1 MFKFK
6 NKLKFGS
13 SSEKHHNGRESSESP
28 SGGTAADNSAASPGQ
43 SSASVPAPPPIR
55 NTSENNAIEDARKT
69 ISVNKLADNVSNL
82 SVTDGKNTYESPQTN
97 GSDHVANKSGHLSE
111 KSKDSNTNG
120 LLQPPSTESNVTSNS
135 SQYNGSPSSS
145 QATSLGHAS
154 SSSNLDQQFQ
164 QANNQPGA
172 ASSPGLLTVKI
183 YGSQNIQL
191 PIKINNNKQILHALA
206 INSNNVALGQQL
218 LKNMGLLEEENDFG
232 GYLPGSIATNFLPSI
247 ISIPNAD
254 NLVKSLLYLTIE
266 FDNNVLVIEPQ
277 KGTVSQSTWNQ
288 VVSFD
293 VTNKSSPSNSQF
305 LNLNLFI
312 RLPNMLIPESEKVKN
327 KHLFTNFQADNSQQS
342 QQQQQQQQQSQQ
354 QQQQQ
359 QQQQSQQSQQ
369 SQQQQSQQSSQQQ
382 QQQQQQQRQ
391 QQRQKSPLRGSVTS
405 NSSSS
410 SSSPA
415 ANIGDLLIG
424 SIKLPLNLKSH
435 TQQIRLMHHEYLKFS
450 NYNANLQDS
459 ASTKDMGEIMLTI
472 EFKPLTKK
480 HLTIDD
486 FDLLKV
492 IGKGSF
498 GKVMQVV
505 KKDTKQIYALKTLR
519 KQHIVS
525 RMEVTHT
532 LAERTV
538 LARINNPF
546 IVPLKFSFQSPEKL
560 YLVLSFINGGE
571 LFWHLQREGKFT
583 MDRSRFYIAELLA
596 ALESLHE
603 LNVIYRDL
611 KPENILLDYQG
622 HIALCD
628 FGLCKLNMSNDD
640 KTNTFCGTP
649 EYLAPELLLNQGYT
663 RSVDWWTL
671 GTLLYE
677 MLTGL
682 PPFYDSDSATMY
694 KKILQNPLRF
704 PPFLENTD
712 AQDLLIKLL
721 QKDPS
726 QRLSDAQEIK
736 NHPFFKDID
745 WNKLLNKSYLPPF
758 KPNVENLLDTSN
770 FDQDFTNEKPQDSVV
785 DDFLT
790 ESVQKQFG
798 GWTYNGDNVL

>member
-1 MFKFK
+1 M
-6 NKLKFGS
+6 
-13 SSEKHHNGRESSESP
+13 SP
-28 SGGTAADNSAASPGQ
+28 
-43 SSASVPAPPPIR
+43 
-55 NTSENNAIEDARKT
+55 TSQIPD
-69 ISVNKLADNVSNL
+69 
-82 SVTDGKNTYESPQTN
+82 
-97 GSDHVANKSGHLSE
+97 
-111 KSKDSNTNG
+111 
-120 LLQPPSTESNVTSNS
+120 TSN
-135 SQYNGSPSSS
+135 
-145 QATSLGHAS
+145 
-154 SSSNLDQQFQ
+154 
-164 QANNQPGA
+164 
-172 ASSPGLLTVKI
+172 PGLLTVKI
-183 YGSQNIQL
+183 YNSQSVNL
-191 PIKINNNKQILHALA
+191 PVEINNNISILQALA
-206 INSNNVALGQQL
+206 MNANHDSVKQEL
-218 LKNMGLLEEENDFG
+218 LQELQNLPNDELLSEA
-232 GYLPGSIATNFLPSI
+232 SKFLPSI
-247 ISIPNAD
+247 ITIPNQ
-254 NLVKSLLYLTIE
+254 NLIKSLLYLTIE

-277 KGTVSQSTWNQ
+277 KGTVQSSTWNQ

-293 VTNKSSPSNSQF
+293 VTKKTGNGEATSNSSSNPSSPTKQTNTGSIF

-312 RLPNMLIPESEKVKN
+312 RLPNVLIPEHEKSAK
-327 KHLFTNFQADNSQQS
+327 KQLFTNYGASQ
-342 QQQQQQQQQSQQ
+342 
-354 QQQQQ
+354 
-359 QQQQSQQSQQ
+359 
-369 SQQQQSQQSSQQQ
+369 
-382 QQQQQQQRQ
+382 
-391 QQRQKSPLRGSVTS
+391 KHP
-405 NSSSS
+405 N
-410 SSSPA
+410 
-415 ANIGDLLIG
+415 NIGDLLIG
-424 SIKLPLNLKSH
+424 TIKLPLNLKCH
-435 TQQIRLMHHEYLKFS
+435 KAPIRLMNHEYLKFINS
-450 NYNANLQDS
+450 NLQE
-459 ASTKDMGEIMLTI
+459 AIVREMGQIMLTI
-472 EFKPLTKK
+472 EFKPIAKSN

-532 LAERTV
+532 LAERNV
-538 LARINNPF
+538 LSRVTNPF

-571 LFWHLQREGKFT
+571 LFWHLQKEGKFS
-583 MDRSRFYIAELLA
+583 MDRSRFYIAELLT
-596 ALESLHE
+596 ALESVHE

-628 FGLCKLNMSNDD
+628 FGLCKLNMKDND

-682 PPFYDSDSATMY
+682 PPFYDDDVPTMY
-694 KKILQNPLRF
+694 RKILQDPLKF
-704 PPFLENTD
+704 PPSLDRTD
-712 AQDLLIKLL
+712 AKDLLTKLL
-721 QKDPS
+721 QKDPKN
-726 QRLSDAQEIK
+726 RLDDANDIK
-736 NHPFFKDID
+736 SHPFFKDID
-745 WNKLLNKSYLPPF
+745 WNKLLNKCYLPPF

-798 GWTYNGDNVL
+798 GWTYNGDGAF

>member
-13 SSEKHHNGRESSESP
+13 SNDKQQQQQHSLNRHHHDAGSDESTPSP
-28 SGGTAADNSAASPGQ
+28 STQQRSNEGLLTPKRTPSDS
-43 SSASVPAPPPIR
+43 
-55 NTSENNAIEDARKT
+55 RKT
-69 ISVNKLADNVSNL
+69 ISVNEVGNDISKLSINDGSPDRQSTLHSSASSERNVS
-82 SVTDGKNTYESPQTN
+82 
-97 GSDHVANKSGHLSE
+97 SGGYNNNHS
-111 KSKDSNTNG
+111 SQQVG
-120 LLQPPSTESNVTSNS
+120 ILQPPTTESNITSNS
-135 SQYNGSPSSS
+135 SNYNNVSPSSS
-145 QATSLGHAS
+145 HPTSVGQATS
-154 SSSNLDQQFQ
+154 
-164 QANNQPGA
+164 A
-172 ASSPGLLTVKI
+172 ASNSSDTTNAATGPAASPGLLTVKI

-206 INSNNVALGQQL
+206 INSNSESVGQQL
-218 LKNMGLLEEENDFG
+218 LKNLATVEKENEVGD
-232 GYLPGSIATNFLPSI
+232 YILGSNATKLLPSI
-247 ISIPNAD
+247 ITIPKSE

-277 KGTVSQSTWNQ
+277 KGTVNQSTWNQ

-293 VTNKSSPSNSQF
+293 VTNKSLSINSNSQF
-305 LNLNLFI
+305 LNLNLFM
-312 RLPNMLIPESEKVKN
+312 RLPNVLIPDTEKHRN
-327 KHLFTNFQADNSQQS
+327 KQLFTNYQVDSAN
-342 QQQQQQQQQSQQ
+342 
-354 QQQQQ
+354 
-359 QQQQSQQSQQ
+359 
-369 SQQQQSQQSSQQQ
+369 
-382 QQQQQQQRQ
+382 
-391 QQRQKSPLRGSVTS
+391 KSMTS
-405 NSSSS
+405 NSSNVSS
-410 SSSPA
+410 SQV
-415 ANIGDLLIG
+415 NIGDLLIG
-424 SIKLPLNLKSH
+424 TIKLPLNTKSH
-435 TQQIRLMHHEYLKFS
+435 TQQVRLMHHEYLKFT
-450 NYNANLQDS
+450 NYNAVLLDAIRQ
-459 ASTKDMGEIMLTI
+459 DMGEIMLTI
-472 EFKPLTKK
+472 EYKPLTKK
-480 HLTIDD
+480 HLSIDD

-525 RMEVTHT
+525 RLEVTHT

-538 LARINNPF
+538 LARITNPF

-571 LFWHLQREGKFT
+571 LFWHLQREGKFS
-583 MDRSRFYIAELLA
+583 MDRSRFYIAELLT

-682 PPFYDSDSATMY
+682 PPFYDSDVPTMY
-694 KKILQNPLRF
+694 RKILQNPLRF

-721 QKDPS
+721 QKDPLH
-726 QRLSDAQEIK
+726 RLNDAQAIK

>member
-13 SSEKHHNGRESSESP
+13 SNDKQQLQQLQQSLSHNHHHVSGNGSVES
-28 SGGTAADNSAASPGQ
+28 T
-43 SSASVPAPPPIR
+43 PPPPAST
-55 NTSENNAIEDARKT
+55 TSNDVLLTPKRTPSDSRRT
-69 ISVNKLADNVSNL
+69 ISVNQVSNDVSKLSVKDDSPDKQSTLHSSASSGRNVSSSGDNN
-82 SVTDGKNTYESPQTN
+82 TDNQISPQAGVLQPTTT
-97 GSDHVANKSGHLSE
+97 
-111 KSKDSNTNG
+111 DSNITTD
-120 LLQPPSTESNVTSNS
+120 SSNYN
-135 SQYNGSPSSS
+135 NGSPSSS
-145 QATSLGHAS
+145 HPTSVGQATS
-154 SSSNLDQQFQ
+154 
-164 QANNQPGA
+164 A
-172 ASSPGLLTVKI
+172 ASNSNDTTNAAAATGATASPGLLTVKI

-206 INSNNVALGQQL
+206 INSSSESVGQQL
-218 LKNMGLLEEENDFG
+218 MKNMATVEKENDVGEFIQG
-232 GYLPGSIATNFLPSI
+232 ANATKLLPSI
-247 ISIPNAD
+247 ITIPKSE

-266 FDNNVLVIEPQ
+266 FENNVLVIEPQ
-277 KGTVSQSTWNQ
+277 KGTVNQSTWNQ

-293 VTNKSSPSNSQF
+293 VTNKSLSINSNSQF
-305 LNLNLFI
+305 LNLNLFM
-312 RLPNMLIPESEKVKN
+312 RLPNVLIPDSEKHRN
-327 KHLFTNFQADNSQQS
+327 KQLFTNYQVDSAN
-342 QQQQQQQQQSQQ
+342 
-354 QQQQQ
+354 
-359 QQQQSQQSQQ
+359 
-369 SQQQQSQQSSQQQ
+369 
-382 QQQQQQQRQ
+382 
-391 QQRQKSPLRGSVTS
+391 KSMTS
-405 NSSSS
+405 NSSNTSS
-410 SSSPA
+410 SSQV
-415 ANIGDLLIG
+415 NIGDLLIG
-424 SIKLPLNLKSH
+424 TIKLPLNTRSH
-435 TQQIRLMHHEYLKFS
+435 TQQVRLMHHEYLKFT
-450 NYNANLQDS
+450 NYNAVLLDAIRQ
-459 ASTKDMGEIMLTI
+459 DMGEIMLTI
-472 EFKPLTKK
+472 EYKPLTKK
-480 HLTIDD
+480 HLSIDD

-525 RMEVTHT
+525 RLEVTHT

-538 LARINNPF
+538 LARITNPF

-571 LFWHLQREGKFT
+571 LFWHLQREGKFS
-583 MDRSRFYIAELLA
+583 MDRSRFYIAELLT

-682 PPFYDSDSATMY
+682 PPFYDSDVPTMY

-721 QKDPS
+721 QKDP
-726 QRLSDAQEIK
+726 QYRLNDAQAIK

>member
-1 MFKFK
+1 MLKFK
-6 NKLKFGS
+6 NKFKFGS
-13 SSEKHHNGRESSESP
+13 S
-28 SGGTAADNSAASPGQ
+28 
-43 SSASVPAPPPIR
+43 
-55 NTSENNAIEDARKT
+55 
-69 ISVNKLADNVSNL
+69 
-82 SVTDGKNTYESPQTN
+82 
-97 GSDHVANKSGHLSE
+97 
-111 KSKDSNTNG
+111 
-120 LLQPPSTESNVTSNS
+120 NS
-135 SQYNGSPSSS
+135 SSPSSS
-145 QATSLGHAS
+145 EKQGSHSPSPSPHRSASPVVGTPESRKTLSASELSQDISKLTITETSGNNTSKAKTGGEATTAGHIHDTTGGAPSSVQQPPQSTVSELTNNTDDSPLSSQNVSIQGGYTSSSAS
-154 SSSNLDQQFQ
+154 SAMTDNQEQQPTPTTM
-164 QANNQPGA
+164 N
-172 ASSPGLLTVKI
+172 STPGLLTVKI
-183 YGSQNIQL
+183 YNSNNIQL
-191 PIKINNNKQILHALA
+191 PIKINNSKQILHALA
-206 INSNNVALGQQL
+206 INSNNETVGQQL
-218 LKNMGLLEEENDFG
+218 LKNLANLEKPDNNHHE
-232 GYLPGSIATNFLPSI
+232 YLPGSIATNFLPSI
-247 ISIPNAD
+247 ITIPNNE

-277 KGTVSQSTWNQ
+277 KGTVNQSTWNQ

-293 VTNKSSPSNSQF
+293 VTKKSSSQDSNTEIGSNF

-312 RLPNMLIPESEKVKN
+312 RLPNMLIPDGEKSSK
-327 KHLFTNFQADNSQQS
+327 KHLFTNSQNIGS
-342 QQQQQQQQQSQQ
+342 G
-354 QQQQQ
+354 
-359 QQQQSQQSQQ
+359 
-369 SQQQQSQQSSQQQ
+369 SS
-382 QQQQQQQRQ
+382 
-391 QQRQKSPLRGSVTS
+391 G
-405 NSSSS
+405 
-410 SSSPA
+410 SSP

-424 SIKLPLNLKSH
+424 TIKLPLNLKYH
-435 TQQIRLMHHEYLKFS
+435 TKQIRLMNHEYLKFS
-450 NYNANLQDS
+450 NYNTNLQDMIS
-459 ASTKDMGEIMLTI
+459 NEMGEIMLTI
-472 EFKPLTKK
+472 EFKPISKK
-480 HLTIDD
+480 QHLSIED

-571 LFWHLQREGKFT
+571 LFWHLQREGKFS
-583 MDRSRFYIAELLA
+583 MDRSRFYIAELLT
-596 ALESLHE
+596 ALESLHD

-628 FGLCKLNMSNDD
+628 FGLCKLNMTNED
-640 KTNTFCGTP
+640 KTSTFCGTP
-649 EYLAPELLLNQGYT
+649 EYLAPELLLGQGYT

-682 PPFYDSDSATMY
+682 PPFYDDDVPVMY
-694 KKILQNPLRF
+694 QKILKNELKF
-704 PPFLENTD
+704 PAFLQGTD

-721 QKDPS
+721 QKDPKY
-726 QRLSDAQEIK
+726 RLNDAQEIK
-736 NHPFFKDID
+736 AHPFFKDID

>member
-13 SSEKHHNGRESSESP
+13 SNDKQQLQQLQQSLSHNHHHVSGNGSVES
-28 SGGTAADNSAASPGQ
+28 T
-43 SSASVPAPPPIR
+43 PPPPAST
-55 NTSENNAIEDARKT
+55 TSNDVLLTPKRTPSDSRRT
-69 ISVNKLADNVSNL
+69 ISVNQVSNDVSKLSVKDDSPDKQSTLHSSASSGRNVSSSGDNN
-82 SVTDGKNTYESPQTN
+82 TDNQISPQAGVLQPTTT
-97 GSDHVANKSGHLSE
+97 
-111 KSKDSNTNG
+111 DSNITTD
-120 LLQPPSTESNVTSNS
+120 SSNYN
-135 SQYNGSPSSS
+135 NGSPSSS
-145 QATSLGHAS
+145 HPTSVGQATS
-154 SSSNLDQQFQ
+154 
-164 QANNQPGA
+164 A
-172 ASSPGLLTVKI
+172 ASNSNDTTNAAAATGATASPGLLTVKI

-191 PIKINNNKQILHALA
+191 PIKINNNKQILHAFA
-206 INSNNVALGQQL
+206 INSSSESVGQQL
-218 LKNMGLLEEENDFG
+218 MKNMATVEKENDVGEFIQG
-232 GYLPGSIATNFLPSI
+232 ANATKLLPSI
-247 ISIPNAD
+247 ITIPKSE

-266 FDNNVLVIEPQ
+266 FENNVLVIEPQ
-277 KGTVSQSTWNQ
+277 KGTVNQSTWNQ

-293 VTNKSSPSNSQF
+293 VTNKSLSINSNSQF
-305 LNLNLFI
+305 LNLNLFM
-312 RLPNMLIPESEKVKN
+312 RLPNVLIPDSEKHRN
-327 KHLFTNFQADNSQQS
+327 KQLFTNYQVDSAN
-342 QQQQQQQQQSQQ
+342 
-354 QQQQQ
+354 
-359 QQQQSQQSQQ
+359 
-369 SQQQQSQQSSQQQ
+369 
-382 QQQQQQQRQ
+382 
-391 QQRQKSPLRGSVTS
+391 KSMTS
-405 NSSSS
+405 NSSNTSS
-410 SSSPA
+410 SSQV
-415 ANIGDLLIG
+415 NIGDLLIG
-424 SIKLPLNLKSH
+424 TIKLPLNTRSH
-435 TQQIRLMHHEYLKFS
+435 TQQVRLMHHEYLKFT
-450 NYNANLQDS
+450 NYNAVLLDAIRQ
-459 ASTKDMGEIMLTI
+459 DMGEIMLTI
-472 EFKPLTKK
+472 EYKPLTKK
-480 HLTIDD
+480 HLSIDD

-525 RMEVTHT
+525 RLEVTHT

-538 LARINNPF
+538 LARITNPF

-571 LFWHLQREGKFT
+571 LFWHLQREGKFS
-583 MDRSRFYIAELLA
+583 MDRSRFYIAELLT

-682 PPFYDSDSATMY
+682 PPFYDSDVPTMY

-721 QKDPS
+721 QKDP
-726 QRLSDAQEIK
+726 QYRLNDAQAIK

>member
-6 NKLKFGS
+6 NKLKFGTS
-13 SSEKHHNGRESSESP
+13 SSEKQSTPTPPALTPPPPGSASSASAAFHHNGSANDNIAAPRQSTDSRNTISTSDLADDVSKLTVNTDGSPEKASTLNSKNNDRESASS
-28 SGGTAADNSAASPGQ
+28 SQQHSATATATSTAGVDSNGNSIFNASP
-43 SSASVPAPPPIR
+43 
-55 NTSENNAIEDARKT
+55 T
-69 ISVNKLADNVSNL
+69 
-82 SVTDGKNTYESPQTN
+82 
-97 GSDHVANKSGHLSE
+97 
-111 KSKDSNTNG
+111 
-120 LLQPPSTESNVTSNS
+120 
-135 SQYNGSPSSS
+135 SS
-145 QATSLGHAS
+145 QATSSQVSSGSEQQGHPA
-154 SSSNLDQQFQ
+154 
-164 QANNQPGA
+164 
-172 ASSPGLLTVKI
+172 SPGLLTVKI
-183 YGSQNIQL
+183 YGSQNVQL
-191 PIKINNNKQILHALA
+191 PIKINNSKQILHALA
-206 INSNNVALGQQL
+206 INANNESVGQKL
-218 LKNMGLLEEENDFG
+218 LKNLTTLEKENHDIGDFLSG
-232 GYLPGSIATNFLPSI
+232 AIATNFLPSI
-247 ISIPNAD
+247 ITIPNAE

-277 KGTVSQSTWNQ
+277 KGTVNQSTWNQ

-293 VTNKSSPSNSQF
+293 VSQKSQQESGVGSNF

-312 RLPNMLIPESEKVKN
+312 RLPNMLIPENEKASK
-327 KHLFTNFQADNSQQS
+327 KHLFTNFQQGQQGGES
-342 QQQQQQQQQSQQ
+342 
-354 QQQQQ
+354 
-359 QQQQSQQSQQ
+359 
-369 SQQQQSQQSSQQQ
+369 
-382 QQQQQQQRQ
+382 
-391 QQRQKSPLRGSVTS
+391 GT
-405 NSSSS
+405 
-410 SSSPA
+410 
-415 ANIGDLLIG
+415 NIGDLLIG
-424 SIKLPLNLKSH
+424 TIKLPLNLKCH
-435 TQQIRLMHHEYLKFS
+435 AQQIRLMNHEYLKFS
-450 NYNANLQDS
+450 NYNANLQDLIS
-459 ASTKDMGEIMLTI
+459 NDMGEIMLTI

-480 HLTIDD
+480 RLSIED
-486 FDLLKV
+486 FDLLKLL
-492 IGKGSF
+492 GRGSF

-505 KKDTKQIYALKTLR
+505 KKDTKQIYALKIIR

-525 RMEVTHT
+525 RLEVTHT

-538 LARINNPF
+538 LARITNPF

-571 LFWHLQREGKFT
+571 LFWHLQREGKFS
-583 MDRSRFYIAELLA
+583 MDRSRFYIAELLT

-603 LNVIYRDL
+603 LNVIYRDV

-682 PPFYDSDSATMY
+682 PPFYDDDVPTMY
-694 KKILQNPLRF
+694 KKILQNTLRF
-704 PPFLENTD
+704 PTFLEGTD

-726 QRLSDAQEIK
+726 LRLDEAAEIK
-736 NHPFFKDID
+736 SHPFFKDID

-770 FDQDFTNEKPQDSVV
+770 FDPDFTNEKPQDSVV

>member
-1 MFKFK
+1 MFKFR

-13 SSEKHHNGRESSESP
+13 STTEKTSTSTVTPPPSS
-28 SGGTAADNSAASPGQ
+28 
-43 SSASVPAPPPIR
+43 SSASSNNNDSSHPRESTDSR
-55 NTSENNAIEDARKT
+55 NT
-69 ISVNKLADNVSNL
+69 ISTNDLADDISKL
-82 SVTDGKNTYESPQTN
+82 SVTTDETPP
-97 GSDHVANKSGHLSE
+97 E
-111 KSKDSNTNG
+111 KSYPSDKNEESLQLPTHGDSN
-120 LLQPPSTESNVTSNS
+120 SNSNSNS
-135 SQYNGSPSSS
+135 SLNPSPASS
-145 QATSLGHAS
+145 QATSSLGQTSATS
-154 SSSNLDQQFQ
+154 EQQQ
-164 QANNQPGA
+164 QQGHP
-172 ASSPGLLTVKI
+172 SSPGLLTVKI

-191 PIKINNNKQILHALA
+191 PIKINNSKQILHALA
-206 INSNNVALGQQL
+206 INANNETVGQKL
-218 LKNMGLLEEENDFG
+218 LKNLATLDKENAEIGD
-232 GYLPGSIATNFLPSI
+232 YLAGSIATNFLPSI
-247 ISIPNAD
+247 ITIPNAE
-254 NLVKSLLYLTIE
+254 NLVKSLLYLTVE
-266 FDNNVLVIEPQ
+266 FDNNVLVLEPQ
-277 KGTVSQSTWNQ
+277 KGTVNQSTWNQ

-293 VTNKSSPSNSQF
+293 VSQKPQQEVGSNF
-305 LNLNLFI
+305 LNLSLFI
-312 RLPNMLIPESEKVKN
+312 RLPNMLIPEDEKTSKN
-327 KHLFTNFQADNSQQS
+327 HLFTNLQS
-342 QQQQQQQQQSQQ
+342 GKQGNGES
-354 QQQQQ
+354 
-359 QQQQSQQSQQ
+359 
-369 SQQQQSQQSSQQQ
+369 
-382 QQQQQQQRQ
+382 
-391 QQRQKSPLRGSVTS
+391 GG
-405 NSSSS
+405 
-410 SSSPA
+410 
-415 ANIGDLLIG
+415 NIGDLLIG
-424 SIKLPLNLKSH
+424 TIKLPLNLKCH
-435 TQQIRLMHHEYLKFS
+435 TQQIRLMNHEYLKFS
-450 NYNANLQDS
+450 NYDADLHDLVS
-459 ASTKDMGEIMLTI
+459 KHMGEIMLTI

-480 HLTIDD
+480 KLSIED
-486 FDLLKV
+486 FDLLKLL
-492 IGKGSF
+492 GKGSF

-505 KKDTKQIYALKTLR
+505 KKDTKQIYALKVLR

-525 RMEVTHT
+525 RSEVTHT

-571 LFWHLQREGKFT
+571 LFWHLQREGKFS
-583 MDRSRFYIAELLA
+583 MDRSRFYIAELLM

-603 LNVIYRDL
+603 LNVIYRDV

-682 PPFYDSDSATMY
+682 PPFYDDDVPTMY

-704 PPFLENTD
+704 PSFLEGTD

-726 QRLSDAQEIK
+726 LRLDEASEIK
-736 NHPFFKDID
+736 SHPFFKDID
-745 WNKLLNKSYLPPF
+745 WNKLLNKNYLPPF

-770 FDQDFTNEKPQDSVV
+770 FDPDFTNEKPQDSVV

>member
-13 SSEKHHNGRESSESP
+13 SNDKQQLQQLQQSLSHNHHHVSGNGSVES
-28 SGGTAADNSAASPGQ
+28 T
-43 SSASVPAPPPIR
+43 PPPPAST
-55 NTSENNAIEDARKT
+55 TSNDVLLTPKRTPSDSRRT
-69 ISVNKLADNVSNL
+69 ISVNQVSNDVSKLSVKDDSPDKQSTLHSSASSGRNVSSSGDNN
-82 SVTDGKNTYESPQTN
+82 TDNQISPQAGVLQPTTT
-97 GSDHVANKSGHLSE
+97 
-111 KSKDSNTNG
+111 DSNITTD
-120 LLQPPSTESNVTSNS
+120 SSNYN
-135 SQYNGSPSSS
+135 NGSPSSS
-145 QATSLGHAS
+145 HPTSVGQATS
-154 SSSNLDQQFQ
+154 
-164 QANNQPGA
+164 A
-172 ASSPGLLTVKI
+172 ASNSNDTTNAAAATGATASPGLLTVKI

-206 INSNNVALGQQL
+206 INSSSESVGQQL
-218 LKNMGLLEEENDFG
+218 MKNMATVEKENDVGEFIQG
-232 GYLPGSIATNFLPSI
+232 ANATKLLPSI
-247 ISIPNAD
+247 ITIPKSE

-266 FDNNVLVIEPQ
+266 FENNVLVIEPQ
-277 KGTVSQSTWNQ
+277 KGTVNQSTWNQ

-293 VTNKSSPSNSQF
+293 VTNKSLSINSNSQF
-305 LNLNLFI
+305 LNLNLFM
-312 RLPNMLIPESEKVKN
+312 RLPNVLIPDSEKHRN
-327 KHLFTNFQADNSQQS
+327 KQLFTNYQVDSAN
-342 QQQQQQQQQSQQ
+342 
-354 QQQQQ
+354 
-359 QQQQSQQSQQ
+359 
-369 SQQQQSQQSSQQQ
+369 
-382 QQQQQQQRQ
+382 
-391 QQRQKSPLRGSVTS
+391 KSMTS
-405 NSSSS
+405 NSSNTSS
-410 SSSPA
+410 SSQV
-415 ANIGDLLIG
+415 NIGDLLIG
-424 SIKLPLNLKSH
+424 TIKLPLNTRSH
-435 TQQIRLMHHEYLKFS
+435 TQQVRLMHHEYLKFT
-450 NYNANLQDS
+450 NYNAVLLDAIRQ
-459 ASTKDMGEIMLTI
+459 DMGEIMLTI
-472 EFKPLTKK
+472 EYKPLTKK
-480 HLTIDD
+480 HLSIDD

-525 RMEVTHT
+525 RLEVTHT

-538 LARINNPF
+538 LARITNPF

-571 LFWHLQREGKFT
+571 LFWHLQREGKFS
-583 MDRSRFYIAELLA
+583 MDRSRFYIAELLT

-682 PPFYDSDSATMY
+682 PPFYDSDVPTMY

-704 PPFLENTD
+704 PHFWKIPMLK
-712 AQDLLIKLL
+712 I
-721 QKDPS
+721 
-726 QRLSDAQEIK
+726 
-736 NHPFFKDID
+736 
-745 WNKLLNKSYLPPF
+745 Y
-758 KPNVENLLDTSN
+758 
-770 FDQDFTNEKPQDSVV
+770 
-785 DDFLT
+785 
-790 ESVQKQFG
+790 
-798 GWTYNGDNVL
+798 

>member
-13 SSEKHHNGRESSESP
+13 SNEKH
-28 SGGTAADNSAASPGQ
+28 SGGHEPSASG
-43 SSASVPAPPPIR
+43 SASVSDAS
-55 NTSENNAIEDARKT
+55 TSQASQSYDKLPSKENGDNDSTTVDSLADDVSNFSVGNSKNSGGLHKVGSEAT
-69 ISVNKLADNVSNL
+69 ISNSN
-82 SVTDGKNTYESPQTN
+82 SNSTSN
-97 GSDHVANKSGHLSE
+97 GLHGE
-111 KSKDSNTNG
+111 KKEHNSNG

-135 SQYNGSPSSS
+135 SQYNASPSSS
-145 QATSLGHAS
+145 QATSLGQAS
-154 SSSNLDQQFQ
+154 SSSNLDQQFLS
-164 QANNQPGA
+164 ANGQSGS

-206 INSNNVALGQQL
+206 INSNNENVGQQL
-218 LKNMGLLEEENDFG
+218 LKNMGLLEKENEFG
-232 GYLPGSIATNFLPSI
+232 DYLPGSIATNFLPSI
-247 ISIPNAD
+247 ITIPNAE

-277 KGTVSQSTWNQ
+277 KGTVNQSTWNQ

-293 VTNKSSPSNSQF
+293 VTNKSTTNNSSTHVGSQF

-312 RLPNMLIPESEKVKN
+312 RLPNMLIPDSEKIKN
-327 KHLFTNFQADNSQQS
+327 KQLFTNFQAD
-342 QQQQQQQQQSQQ
+342 QQQKVI
-354 QQQQQ
+354 
-359 QQQQSQQSQQ
+359 
-369 SQQQQSQQSSQQQ
+369 
-382 QQQQQQQRQ
+382 QR
-391 QQRQKSPLRGSVTS
+391 GTMT
-405 NSSSS
+405 SSSS
-410 SSSPA
+410 SSSGSP

-424 SIKLPLNLKSH
+424 TIKLPLNPKSH

-450 NYNANLQDS
+450 NHNAQLQES
-459 ASTKDMGEIMLTI
+459 AAKDMGEIMLTI

-480 HLTIDD
+480 HLSIED

-583 MDRSRFYIAELLA
+583 MDRSRFYIAELLT

-682 PPFYDSDSATMY
+682 PPFYDSDLPTMY

-704 PPFLENTD
+704 PPFLEKTD

-726 QRLSDAQEIK
+726 KRLDDAHEIK
-736 NHPFFKDID
+736 THPFFKDID

-798 GWTYNGDNVL
+798 GWTYNGDQIL

>member
-1 MFKFK
+1 MLRLKNKFKF
-6 NKLKFGS
+6 GTSTPS
-13 SSEKHHNGRESSESP
+13 SSNSSTHDKSESP
-28 SGGTAADNSAASPGQ
+28 DLNSTSNSSPRN
-43 SSASVPAPPPIR
+43 SVDSR
-55 NTSENNAIEDARKT
+55 RT
-69 ISVNKLADNVSNL
+69 ISVNNLTENVSKL
-82 SVTDGKNTYESPQTN
+82 SIDQHSNNSGGTSTQN
-97 GSDHVANKSGHLSE
+97 GS
-111 KSKDSNTNG
+111 
-120 LLQPPSTESNVTSNS
+120 STAINS
-135 SQYNGSPSSS
+135 SISMETPSQS
-145 QATSLGHAS
+145 AS
-154 SSSNLDQQFQ
+154 SDVINEQPNTTVISN
-164 QANNQPGA
+164 
-172 ASSPGLLTVKI
+172 PGLLTVKI
-183 YGSQNIQL
+183 YNSNNIQL
-191 PIKINNNKQILHALA
+191 PIEINNNKRILHALA
-206 INSNNVALGQQL
+206 INSNNASVSQQL
-218 LKNMGLLEEENDFG
+218 LRNLSTLSTPNEVDDDNENGGLNDNNASEYLSG
-232 GYLPGSIATNFLPSI
+232 GIATNLLPSI
-247 ISIPNAD
+247 ITIPSE

-266 FDNNVLVIEPQ
+266 FENNVLLIEPQ
-277 KGTVSQSTWNQ
+277 KGSVNQSTWNQ

-293 VTNKSSPSNSQF
+293 VTKSSLSNPNSSNGSNGSNNNNTGSNF

-312 RLPNMLIPESEKVKN
+312 RLPNSLIPESEKESK
-327 KHLFTNFQADNSQQS
+327 KHLFTNY
-342 QQQQQQQQQSQQ
+342 
-354 QQQQQ
+354 
-359 QQQQSQQSQQ
+359 
-369 SQQQQSQQSSQQQ
+369 
-382 QQQQQQQRQ
+382 
-391 QQRQKSPLRGSVTS
+391 
-405 NSSSS
+405 NSSS
-410 SSSPA
+410 PNA
-415 ANIGDLLIG
+415 AANSTNIGDLLIG
-424 SIKLPLNLKSH
+424 TIKLPLNLKYH
-435 TQQIRLMHHEYLKFS
+435 TKQIRLMNHEYLKF
-450 NYNANLQDS
+450 NNFNLGQNLS
-459 ASTKDMGEIMLTI
+459 KEMGEIMLTI
-472 EFKPLTKK
+472 EFKPILKT
-480 HLTIDD
+480 HLSIDD

-571 LFWHLQREGKFT
+571 LFWHLQREGKFS
-583 MDRSRFYIAELLA
+583 MDRSRFYIAELLT

-628 FGLCKLNMSNDD
+628 FGLCKLNMGNDD
-640 KTNTFCGTP
+640 RTSTFCGTP

-682 PPFYDSDSATMY
+682 PPFYDDDTNTMY
-694 KKILQNPLRF
+694 RKILQNPLKF
-704 PPFLENTD
+704 PGFLEGSD
-712 AQDLLIKLL
+712 AQDLLIQLL
-721 QKDPS
+721 QKDPKH
-726 QRLSDAQEIK
+726 RLNDAEKIRS
-736 NHPFFKDID
+736 HRFFKDID
-745 WNKLLNKSYLPPF
+745 WQKLLNKSYLPPF

-770 FDQDFTNEKPQDSVV
+770 FDQEFTKEKPQDSVV

-798 GWTYNGDNVL
+798 GWTYNGENAFN

>member
-1 MFKFK
+1 MLKFK
-6 NKLKFGS
+6 NKFKFG
-13 SSEKHHNGRESSESP
+13 
-28 SGGTAADNSAASPGQ
+28 
-43 SSASVPAPPPIR
+43 
-55 NTSENNAIEDARKT
+55 
-69 ISVNKLADNVSNL
+69 
-82 SVTDGKNTYESPQTN
+82 
-97 GSDHVANKSGHLSE
+97 LSE
-111 KSKDSNTNG
+111 KSPNSSSNSSPASSHKDTTPEKSPEPRKTLTSDLSDNISKLTLG
-120 LLQPPSTESNVTSNS
+120 DSEAGASATASPDVPHGQIHGTENVPTMETSNS
-135 SQYNGSPSSS
+135 NDS
-145 QATSLGHAS
+145 
-154 SSSNLDQQFQ
+154 
-164 QANNQPGA
+164 ANPHTP
-172 ASSPGLLTVKI
+172 SSPGLLTVKI
-183 YGSQNIQL
+183 YTSNNIQL
-191 PIKINNNKQILHALA
+191 PIKINNSKQILHALA
-206 INSNNVALGQQL
+206 INSNNETIGQQL
-218 LKNMGLLEEENDFG
+218 LKNLETLNNAEGDNHPLVGDL
-232 GYLPGSIATNFLPSI
+232 LPGTIASNFLPSI
-247 ISIPNAD
+247 ITIPNAE

-277 KGTVSQSTWNQ
+277 KGTVNRSTWNQ

-293 VTNKSSPSNSQF
+293 VTKKSQETTNGGDNETGSSF

-312 RLPNMLIPESEKVKN
+312 RLPNMLIPDSEKVTK
-327 KHLFTNFQADNSQQS
+327 KHLFTNSGSQPQSPGKSNASANS
-342 QQQQQQQQQSQQ
+342 
-354 QQQQQ
+354 
-359 QQQQSQQSQQ
+359 
-369 SQQQQSQQSSQQQ
+369 
-382 QQQQQQQRQ
+382 
-391 QQRQKSPLRGSVTS
+391 GSA
-405 NSSSS
+405 
-410 SSSPA
+410 P

-424 SIKLPLNLKSH
+424 TIKLPLNLKYHS
-435 TQQIRLMHHEYLKFS
+435 QPIRLMNHEYLKFS
-450 NYNANLQDS
+450 NYNANLQDLI
-459 ASTKDMGEIMLTI
+459 STEMGEIMLTI
-472 EFKPLTKK
+472 EFKPITKK
-480 HLTIDD
+480 HLAITD

-571 LFWHLQREGKFT
+571 LFWHLQREGKFS
-583 MDRSRFYIAELLA
+583 MDRSRFYIAELLT
-596 ALESLHE
+596 ALESLHD

-682 PPFYDSDSATMY
+682 PPFYDDDVPTMY
-694 KKILQNPLRF
+694 KKILQDPLRF
-704 PPFLENTD
+704 PSFLDHTD

-721 QKDPS
+721 QKDPAN
-726 QRLSDAQEIK
+726 RLDDANEIK
-736 NHPFFKDID
+736 SHPFFKDID
-745 WNKLLNKSYLPPF
+745 WVKLLNKSYLPPF

-770 FDQDFTNEKPQDSVV
+770 FDQDFTSEKPQDSVV

>member
-1 MFKFK
+1 MLRFK
-6 NKLKFGS
+6 NKFKFGS
-13 SSEKHHNGRESSESP
+13 STPVTPNGSDKEGVSP
-28 SGGTAADNSAASPGQ
+28 EVSLHSDGSPRNSVDS
-43 SSASVPAPPPIR
+43 R
-55 NTSENNAIEDARKT
+55 RT
-69 ISVNKLADNVSNL
+69 ISVNNLADNVSKL
-82 SVTDGKNTYESPQTN
+82 SVN
-97 GSDHVANKSGHLSE
+97 GTSDS
-111 KSKDSNTNG
+111 
-120 LLQPPSTESNVTSNS
+120 SNS
-135 SQYNGSPSSS
+135 TRKQDPPHDDLHLAPASINTQPSS
-145 QATSLGHAS
+145 TSLSTQSTSAVTINTASTHSSEGTVAPPASAGTSTSTSTS
-154 SSSNLDQQFQ
+154 SSTLAPTNASVPVPVPNLDDQ
-164 QANNQPGA
+164 A
-172 ASSPGLLTVKI
+172 ASSNPGLLTVKI
-183 YGSQNIQL
+183 YNSNNIAL

-206 INSNNVALGQQL
+206 VNSNNEAISQQL
-218 LKNMGLLEEENDFG
+218 LKNLNALENSRDSTPTQSHNDIDNDIEAATSDTSPRLNG
-232 GYLPGSIATNFLPSI
+232 NSSTGSHEYLQGAIATNFLPSI
-247 ISIPNAD
+247 ITIPNAE

-277 KGTVSQSTWNQ
+277 KGTVNQSTWNQ

-293 VTNKSSPSNSQF
+293 VTKKSSNSNFNNGPTSPNSHSHSNGTSSTGSNF

-312 RLPNMLIPESEKVKN
+312 RLPNMLIPDSEKTSK
-327 KHLFTNFQADNSQQS
+327 KHLFTN
-342 QQQQQQQQQSQQ
+342 
-354 QQQQQ
+354 
-359 QQQQSQQSQQ
+359 
-369 SQQQQSQQSSQQQ
+369 
-382 QQQQQQQRQ
+382 
-391 QQRQKSPLRGSVTS
+391 T
-405 NSSSS
+405 SSSD
-410 SSSPA
+410 SP

-424 SIKLPLNLKSH
+424 TIKLPLNLKYH
-435 TQQIRLMHHEYLKFS
+435 TKSIRLMNHEYLKF
-450 NYNANLQDS
+450 
-459 ASTKDMGEIMLTI
+459 TKFNTELNEAIAKEMGEIMLTI
-472 EFKPLTKK
+472 EFKPITKK
-480 HLTIDD
+480 HLSIEE

-505 KKDTKQIYALKTLR
+505 KKDTKQIYALKTIR

-571 LFWHLQREGKFT
+571 LFWHLQREGKFS
-583 MDRSRFYIAELLA
+583 MDRSRFYIAELLT

-682 PPFYDSDSATMY
+682 PPFYDDDVPTMY
-694 KKILQNPLRF
+694 RKILQNPLRF
-704 PPFLENTD
+704 PSFLEGTD
-712 AQDLLIKLL
+712 AQDLLVKLL
-721 QKDPS
+721 QKDPNL
-726 QRLSDAQEIK
+726 RMNDAHEIK

-770 FDQDFTNEKPQDSVV
+770 FDQDFTNEQPQDSVV

-798 GWTYNGDNVL
+798 GWTYNGEGVF

>member
-6 NKLKFGS
+6 NKLKFGTSTEKQHHS
-13 SSEKHHNGRESSESP
+13 SDSQNDSTGANSSTYEDHNDTTESSIRESN
-28 SGGTAADNSAASPGQ
+28 NS
-43 SSASVPAPPPIR
+43 
-55 NTSENNAIEDARKT
+55 RKT
-69 ISVNKLADNVSNL
+69 VSIDNLTDEVNKLSVDNSNGRPN
-82 SVTDGKNTYESPQTN
+82 SSQHSRKSSERSTKQEINSHHQQNN
-97 GSDHVANKSGHLSE
+97 G
-111 KSKDSNTNG
+111 NTNNI
-120 LLQPPSTESNVTSNS
+120 LQPPSTDSNITSNS
-135 SQYNGSPSSS
+135 SQYNNSPASS
-145 QATSLGHAS
+145 QATSLGQAS
-154 SSSNLDQQFQ
+154 SVSGIEDVSNSTS
-164 QANNQPGA
+164 NS
-172 ASSPGLLTVKI
+172 SSPGLLTVKI

-206 INSNNVALGQQL
+206 INSNNENIGQQL
-218 LKNMGLLEEENDFG
+218 LKNLENVAKENDAE
-232 GYLPGSIATNFLPSI
+232 YLPGALATKLLPSI
-247 ISIPNAD
+247 ITIPNAE

-277 KGTVSQSTWNQ
+277 KGTVYQSTWNQ

-293 VTNKSSPSNSQF
+293 VTNKSSNSNIESQF

-312 RLPNMLIPESEKVKN
+312 RLPNMLIPDSEKLRN
-327 KHLFTNFQADNSQQS
+327 NQLFTNYQQDS
-342 QQQQQQQQQSQQ
+342 ANPNRSM
-354 QQQQQ
+354 
-359 QQQQSQQSQQ
+359 S
-369 SQQQQSQQSSQQQ
+369 
-382 QQQQQQQRQ
+382 
-391 QQRQKSPLRGSVTS
+391 S
-405 NSSSS
+405 NSSNTSA
-410 SSSPA
+410 SPV
-415 ANIGDLLIG
+415 NIGDLLIG
-424 SIKLPLNLKSH
+424 TIKLPLNPKSH
-435 TQQIRLMHHEYLKFS
+435 TQQVRLMHHEYLNFT
-450 NYNANLQDS
+450 NYNVNGNNKDS
-459 ASTKDMGEIMLTI
+459 HSKEMGEIMLTI
-472 EFKPLTKK
+472 EFKPLSKK
-480 HLTIDD
+480 HLSIED

-571 LFWHLQREGKFT
+571 LFWHLQREGKFS
-583 MDRSRFYIAELLA
+583 MDRSRFYIAELLT
-596 ALESLHE
+596 ALESLHD

-628 FGLCKLNMSNDD
+628 FGLCKLNMSNED

-682 PPFYDSDSATMY
+682 PPFYDSDSSTMY

-704 PPFLENTD
+704 PPFLEGTD

-726 QRLSDAQEIK
+726 QRLDDAQEIK
-736 NHPFFKDID
+736 NHSFFKDID

-798 GWTYNGDNVL
+798 GWTYNGDNML